1 MSELSYDRMSPEFA
15 LVQALSTVPVIA
27 DPAGGEPKVG
37 AMQPKKDWKAPFVF
51 YIPFVD
57 DEDEALDGPTGLQ
70 SFTAQ
75 LHCVA
80 GTHRGL
86 QLLCQRCKKALKN
99 MRGAVY
105 STPEHDPEDGAKGT
119 VLIENVTL
127 EQSSPDLVEMEVG
140 LYRRMYAVR
149 LEFQTEEVRENED

>member
-15 LVQALSTVPVIA
+15 LVQALGRVPVIA

-37 AMQPKKDWKAPFVF
+37 ALQPKKDWKAPYLF
-51 YIPFVD
+51 YIPEVD
-57 DEDEALDGPTGLQ
+57 DEEEALDGSTGLQ
-70 SFTAQ
+70 RFAAT

-99 MRGAVY
+99 MRGTVY
-105 STPEHDPEDGAKGT
+105 STPEHDQEAGLKGT
-119 VLIENVTL
+119 VLIEDVTL
-127 EQSSPDLVEMEVG
+127 VQSSPDLREMEVG
-140 LYRRMYAVR
+140 LYRRMYNVR
-149 LEFQTEEVRENED
+149 LDYQTEEVFTE